1 MSDLRTDAKKAI
13 LKGDYKKAFKLYSEL
28 YNKNPSDLRVHVKL
42 AEIHEKLGD
51 TTAAVNAYLSIAKEY
66 AEQGFVVQAI
76 AINKIILRLDPGQTQ
91 VKDHLKQLSSE
102 RGEDW
107 ALTTIG
113 PAGAFKAGDL
123 DFDKVDK
130 SKLSFERTPLL
141 SSLTGDKLDVFIDS
155 LKLRHVKAGE
165 YIYNVGD
172 AGNHLYLIGMGQVR
186 LETPDA
192 IGKRKVFSHLLEGD
206 FFGEHAFMS
215 RSACVEAAVADSDCS
230 LLMIDRGTFDK
241 WVASSPGIAS
251 VVEEFYRQRV
261 LARVLTITPIFMGI
275 PQEARLEL
283 AQHFQLRTIVEDET
297 IVNEGEAGDSFFL
310 IRSGKVRVFTRSM
323 RNNAEVVGLGTLK
336 EGDFFGEVSLLT
348 HKPRTA
354 TVQAQGAVE
363 LMELSQADFDS
374 IAAKHPTVR
383 KVVEAFHKKRVQ
395 ETIRAQ
401 LKQKNS

>member
-1 MSDLRTDAKKAI
+1 MSDLRTDAKKAV
-13 LKGDYKKAFKLYSEL
+13 LKGDYNKAFKLYKEL
-28 YNKNPSDLRVHVKL
+28 HDKDPSDLRVQVKL
-42 AEIHEKLGD
+42 AEIKEKLGD
-51 TTAAVNAYLSIAKEY
+51 TDAAVHAYLKIAKEY

-76 AINKIILRLDPGQTQ
+76 AINKIILRLDPNQTQ
-91 VKDHLKQLSSE
+91 VKDHLKHLSSE

-113 PAGAFKAGDL
+113 PTGSFKADEM
-123 DFDKVDK
+123 DFGKVDK
-130 SKLSFERTPLL
+130 SKFSFERTPLL
-141 SSLTGDKLDVFIDS
+141 SSLSGDKLDVFIDS

-192 IGKRKVFSHLLEGD
+192 TGKRKVFSHLFEGD
-206 FFGEHAFMS
+206 FFGEYAFMS
-215 RSACVEAAVADSDCS
+215 RSACVEAAVADSGCS

-241 WVASSPGIAS
+241 WVASSPGIGS
-251 VVEEFYRQRV
+251 VVEDFYRQRV
-261 LARVLTITPIFMGI
+261 LERVLTITPIFMGI

-283 AQHFQLRTIVEDET
+283 SRHFQLRTIVEDEP

-323 RNNAEVVGLGTLK
+323 RNNAEVVGLGLLK
-336 EGDFFGEVSLLT
+336 EGDFFGEVALLT

-363 LMELSQADFDS
+363 LMVLSRSDFDL
-374 IAAKHPTVR
+374 IADKHPTVR
-383 KVVEAFHKKRVQ
+383 RVVEAFHKKRVQ

-401 LKQKNS
+401 LNQKNS